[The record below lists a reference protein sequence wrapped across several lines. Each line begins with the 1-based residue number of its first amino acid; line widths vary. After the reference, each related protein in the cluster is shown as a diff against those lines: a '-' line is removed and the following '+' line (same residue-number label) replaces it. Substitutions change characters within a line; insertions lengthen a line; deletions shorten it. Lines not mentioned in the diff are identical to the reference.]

1 VKIINRRAFHNYHL
15 LEKFEAGIEL
25 TGPEVKSIKK
35 GQIKLEQAFVQIKNN
50 QVFLINA
57 HISSYEFADQRDYDP
72 VRERRLLLQKKQ
84 IVSLQTKKRQ
94 KKLTLI
100 PVSCYVKGPWIKLE
114 IALAKGKKK
123 FEKKEKIKKRDLNR
137 EQERMIRG

>member
-1 VKIINRRAFHNYHL
+1 MKIINRRAFHNYHL
-15 LEKFEAGIEL
+15 LEKIEAGIEL

-35 GQIKLEQAFVQIKNN
+35 GRIKLEQAFVQIKNN

-57 HISSYEFADQRDYDP
+57 HVSSYEFADQRDYDP

-84 IVSLQTKKRQ
+84 IISLETKKRQ
-94 KKLTLI
+94 KRLTLI
-100 PVSCYVKGPWIKLE
+100 PISFYTKGTWIKLE

-123 FEKKEKIKKRDLNR
+123 FEKKAKIKKRDLNR
-137 EQERMIRG
+137 EQERIIRG